1 LVFQITNK
9 IEDYIKDAVSYIR
22 NLQEIINSME
32 LCGL

>member
-9 IEDYIKDAVSYIR
+9 IEDYINAVSYIR